1 MNKCTG
7 SLLRLLRRRSRI
19 CQRAIEHLPQ
29 VITALP
35 ACVAAPVTDNVTIAG
50 DDQSLRNNVTAV
62 HQSMSRVGVSPTQA
76 ETKIEITDKL
86 QHAIG
91 CGARIFGAEAEK

>member
-7 SLLRLLRRRSRI
+7 SLLRLLRRCSRI
-19 CQRAIEHLPQ
+19 RQRAIEHLPQ

-50 DDQSLRNNVTAV
+50 DDQSLRNNVTTA
-62 HQSMSRVGVSPTQA
+62 HKRLRRLMIRPAQA
-76 ETKIEITDKL
+76 EAKIEITDKL
-86 QHAIG
+86 LHAIG
-91 CGARIFGAEAEK
+91 CGARIFSG